1 MSIKNKRFVIS
12 IFQSLLLD
20 SQLTFL
26 DKFCKKKKFDLY
38 DSISMRHPCDIQEL
52 ILASFIFDTVSE
64 WSQFLTLTVFL
75 ASKVTMYMSETNFT

>member
-12 IFQSLLLD
+12 TFQSLLLD
-20 SQLTFL
+20 MQLTSL
-26 DKFCKKKKFDLY
+26 ASSEKKIDLY